1 MLLSHIF
8 LICLFCF
15 NNPYLTHITIPSQAF
30 IILLYLTMKYHK
42 IYCSPFFL
50 VFVIFPI
57 LRLWF
62 NEFSFGQSSSSGNFL
77 SYRHGHI
84 LFEFFS
90 VWKFLSITIAA
101 AATTMYTALIHAVL
115 GQRGYDRE
123 QSRSLPSWSLHFFCF
138 LWLCFCVSEV
148 DWLVLQKSK
157 PLKFWRLQKKDNFLF
172 CSYQVCCGSQRTHQ
186 GGCPLCDSSVL
197 LSVSTQASWITTARG
212 EGARKSHTTSK
223 YFCPE
228 VTLVFIYSSLDKKV
242 TWPCQIAEV

>member
-1 MLLSHIF
+1 MYTSWVLLSKFRMLMLLSHIF

-84 LFEFFS
+84 LFEFFN
-90 VWKFLSITIAA
+90 VRKFLSITIAA

-123 QSRSLPSWSLHFFCF
+123 QSRSLPSWSLHFFFFSCGF
-138 LWLCFCVSEV
+138 AFV
-148 DWLVLQKSK
+148 LVK
-157 PLKFWRLQKKDNFLF
+157 
-172 CSYQVCCGSQRTHQ
+172 
-186 GGCPLCDSSVL
+186 
-197 LSVSTQASWITTARG
+197 
-212 EGARKSHTTSK
+212 
-223 YFCPE
+223 
-228 VTLVFIYSSLDKKV
+228 
-242 TWPCQIAEV
+242 